1 METKLPTRFHEDPK
15 LKARALRAAGELGR
29 RDLAREVQENIKA
42 EDEDIRFWAAW
53 SCVLIGVRSAVSVL
67 TDFAKRD
74 TPFRE
79 RAMQIAL
86 RVMDNQSVQAFL
98 KGIAGNSALHRYVL
112 MGAGIAGD
120 PFYVPSLI
128 KKMGVPELARTAGEA
143 FSTITGL
150 DLAYDDLEGE
160 RPEGFAA
167 GPSENPEDEEVAM
180 DADEDLPWPDQKLVQ
195 VWWEKN
201 KDRFKPGARYLC
213 GYPISIEQCRHV
225 LKTGYQRQRLA
236 AALELTVRQPEQP
249 LYNTSAPGFRQQ
261 KNLNSGMIR

>member
-1 METKLPTRFHEDPK
+1 MQRDHGNKITHTFS
-15 LKARALRAAGELGR
+15 RAAGELGR

-150 DLAYDDLEGE
+150 DLAYDDLEAND
-160 RPEGFAA
+160 RRASRQVRAKTPRTRRSRWMRMRM
-167 GPSENPEDEEVAM
+167 P
-180 DADEDLPWPDQKLVQ
+180 PWPDQKLVQ
-195 VWWEKN
+195 VWWEEDE
-201 KDRFKPGARYLC
+201 DRFEPGA
-213 GYPISIEQCRHV
+213 
-225 LKTGYQRQRLA
+225 
-236 AALELTVRQPEQP
+236 ALP
-249 LYNTSAPGFRQQ
+249 LRIPDERRAMSDA
-261 KNLNSGMIR
+261 S